1 MLMSMLE
8 DLDLVQQIRAGD
20 ESVFYQLVERY
31 QTGIYNLAFRML
43 DDSFAAEDAAQE
55 VFIKA
60 YSRLSSFDSQYS
72 FKSWLYAI
80 ASNHC
85 VDIIR
90 KRRFLFLSLDE
101 PLSAEPA
108 ISDPALH
115 PEEQVLR
122 NEQSQQIQ
130 KLLHTL
136 PENDRVMIVLLYWL
150 DCSYDEIAKIT
161 QTSISA
167 VKSRLHRARATLAQQ
182 MQAQPS
188 ASKRIPKISP
198 TTPATLAKG

>member
-1 MLMSMLE
+1 MIMSTLE
-8 DLDLVQQIRAGD
+8 DLELIQQIRAGD
-20 ESVFYQLVERY
+20 EGAFYPLVERY
-31 QTGIYNLAFRML
+31 QTGIYNLTFRML
-43 DDSFAAEDAAQE
+43 DDAFAAEDATQE

-60 YSRLSSFDSQYS
+60 YSRLTSFDSQYS

-85 VDIIR
+85 IDIIR
-90 KRRFLFLSLDE
+90 KRRFLFLSLDD
-101 PLSAEPA
+101 PLSTEPVIA
-108 ISDPALH
+108 DPALH
-115 PEEQVLR
+115 PEEQALR

-136 PENDRVMIVLLYWL
+136 PETDRVMIVLLYWL

-161 QTSISA
+161 QTSVSA

-188 ASKRIPKISP
+188 TNKRIPIISP